1 MLAALSIR
9 DIVLID
15 KLDLEFGEGLS
26 ALTGETGA
34 GKSILLDALSLAL
47 GGRGD
52 ASLVRRGAE
61 QGQVTAT
68 FELASD
74 HPVFALLSENGIAL
88 EDAVLIL
95 RRLQGNDGRS
105 RAFINDMSVSVQ
117 LLRQVGR
124 ALVEIHGQHDE
135 RALIDPS
142 GHRDLVDAF
151 GGLERDAAQVEA
163 RYEAWVDADAAML
176 RHESEVAAARAN
188 ADYLSHALDELRT
201 IAPEPGEEE
210 ALSARRQLMMNAE
223 KIAADLNEALDAI
236 QGEGTAGARLA
247 SALRRIERQAAAS
260 GAGPEGASPL
270 TPVAEALERVLS
282 ETETARETIEQTLAA
297 TAFEPSDLERAEERL
312 FALRAL
318 ARKHRVPVDALP
330 ALMEK
335 LEADLAAITTS
346 ETRAA
351 ELAKAATEARG
362 AYEKAALAL
371 SKARGKAARKLDKD
385 VAGELAPLKLEKA
398 RFLTQLDTVDVDEGG
413 PSGIDRISFFVAAN
427 PGTEPGPMMK
437 VASGGELARFI
448 LALKVVLASR
458 GSAPTLIFDEVESG
472 VGGATAAAVG
482 ERLAGLGESVQVLA
496 VTHAP
501 QVAALARGHLR
512 IAKEAVSTSNGE
524 AMTTRVAVLE
534 GVERREEVA
543 RMLAGQTITD
553 EARAAADRLMR
564 KSA

>member
-1 MLAALSIR
+1 VLAALSIR

-52 ASLVRRGAE
+52 ASLVRKGAA
-61 QGQVTAT
+61 QGQVTAS
-68 FELASD
+68 FDLAPN
-74 HPVFALLSENGIAL
+74 HPVFALLSENGIAI
-88 EDAVLIL
+88 EDSVLIL
-95 RRLQGNDGRS
+95 RRLQGGDGRS
-105 RAFINDMSVSVQ
+105 RAFINDLGVSVQ

-151 GGLERDAAQVEA
+151 GGLEQDAAQLVS
-163 RYEAWVDADAAML
+163 RYEAWADADSARL

-188 ADYLSHALDELRT
+188 ADYLAHALEELQT
-201 IAPEPGEEE
+201 LSPEPGEEE
-210 ALSARRQLMMNAE
+210 ALSSRRQLMMSAE
-223 KIAADLNEALDAI
+223 KIASELNEALEAL
-236 QGEGTAGARLA
+236 QGEGTTGARLA
-247 SALRRIERQAAAS
+247 SALRRIERQATAA
-260 GAGPEGASPL
+260 GAGSASPF
-270 TPVAEALERVLS
+270 VAVADALERVLS
-282 ETETARETIEQTLAA
+282 ETESARGKIEEALSA
-297 TAFEPSDLERAEERL
+297 TAFEPGDLERTEERL

-318 ARKHRVPVDALP
+318 ARKHRVQVDALP
-330 ALMEK
+330 TLQEK
-335 LEADLAAITTS
+335 LAADLSAIATS
-346 ETRAA
+346 ESRAA
-351 ELAKAATEARG
+351 ELAEATKQARED
-362 AYEKAALAL
+362 YEQAALLL
-371 SKARGKAARKLDKD
+371 SKARAKAAKKLDNE
-385 VAGELAPLKLEKA
+385 VGGELAPLKLEKA
-398 RFLTQLDTVDVDEGG
+398 RFLTAVDTVDLQEGG
-413 PSGIDRISFFVAAN
+413 PAGIDRIAFFVAAN

-501 QVAALARGHLR
+501 QVAALAQGHLR
-512 IAKEAVSTSNGE
+512 IAKEAVATPKGE
-524 AMTTRVAVLE
+524 YMTTRVAVLSDE
-534 GVERREEVA
+534 ERREEVA

-553 EARAAADRLMR
+553 EARAAADRLLR
-564 KSA
+564 KLA